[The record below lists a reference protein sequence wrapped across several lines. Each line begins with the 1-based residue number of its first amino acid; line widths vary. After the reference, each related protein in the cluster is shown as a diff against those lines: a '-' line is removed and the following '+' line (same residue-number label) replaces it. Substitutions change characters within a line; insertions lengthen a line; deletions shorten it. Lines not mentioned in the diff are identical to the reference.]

1 MGDRTSNLPEQ
12 YRRYVKTA
20 VEQELQPVSGPVE
33 LYDEREPV
41 VWVPGA
47 YGGMVPV
54 RKSQAPAP
62 MQLQP
67 PRDLSPQ
74 PLLDRTA
81 QRLLGGGVGSGVAL
95 WGGGQFL
102 AGAGQFVSSLT
113 GMGALL
119 FFLAIAGGRALLMGG
134 HGGTYVHNEQHTHVA
149 QKWFGRTNVTNQQ

>member
-12 YRRYVKTA
+12 YRRYVRTA
-20 VEQELQPVSGPVE
+20 VEEELQPVSGPVE

-54 RKSQAPAP
+54 RKSQAPSP
-62 MQLQP
+62 VQLAA

-95 WGGGQFL
+95 WGAGKFL
-102 AGAGQFVSSLT
+102 AGASQFVSSLS

-134 HGGTYVHNEQHTHVA
+134 GARIHNEQHTHVH
-149 QKWFGRTNVTNQQ
+149 QKWLGRTNVNNQQ

>member
-1 MGDRTSNLPEQ
+1 MSGEISNLPEQ
-12 YRRYVKTA
+12 YRRYARTA
-20 VEQELQPVSGPVE
+20 LDQDQQPVSGPVE

-62 MQLQP
+62 LQLQP

-74 PLLDRTA
+74 PLLDQTA
-81 QRLLGGGVGSGVAL
+81 QRLLGGGIGSGVAL

-102 AGAGQFVSSLT
+102 AGAGQFVSGLS
-113 GMGALL
+113 GAGALL
-119 FFLAIAGGRALLMGG
+119 FFLALAGGRALLMGG
-134 HGGTYVHNEQHTHVA
+134 GARVHNEQHTHVH

>member
-1 MGDRTSNLPEQ
+1 MNDRTSNLPEQ
-12 YRRYVKTA
+12 YRRYVRTA

-62 MQLQP
+62 MQLQA

-81 QRLLGGGVGSGVAL
+81 QRLLGGGVGGGVLL
-95 WGGGQFL
+95 WGGGKFL
-102 AGAGQFVSSLT
+102 AGASDFVSSLT

-119 FFLAIAGGRALLMGG
+119 FFLALAGGRALLMGG
-134 HGGTYVHNEQHTHVA
+134 GARIHNEQHTHVH